1 MKALIE
7 KLAIGNVDYEV
18 PKAQISHN
26 SFDMVL
32 AKGEIAYGSFNIRS
46 ESNMNIKGVVY
57 SSDYHLKL
65 KNDQFLG
72 KDNTIRFEANTEHLY
87 PGDDVSGKIDIVSN
101 TGEFSVNFN
110 IHVKEENIESSMGPI
125 NNLEDFTKL
134 VQYSHEEAIKL
145 FMSREFKHNIIGQ
158 DVYTRALYNEL
169 MKNYNKEIAMEE
181 FLVKK
186 GLKEPVTISIV
197 DNEKTY
203 EDIKESYADSL
214 KITKSGWGYV
224 DIKVEINGE
233 ILHNCKN
240 EINLDNFIGNT
251 CEYEYLINPFKL
263 HRGSNYAEIVLKTVN
278 QTLTYKI
285 HVNNPTEDI
294 SKYIEN
300 KKDIIDVMRLYMNF
314 RTGKINSLDWKKSTE
329 DIAEKRLHYNN
340 EDIMAL
346 LIKTQLTIL
355 DGEEEQITSYLMQ
368 LSKLVSV
375 SKTNNKLKSVEA
387 YCYYLYLKTI
397 YKQNATYTEEVRKEI
412 KNYYENGYDS
422 WKLLWMLMYMDD
434 RYDQNPS
441 LKYTLVKDQFN
452 KGCTSPVMLY
462 EAAKIISKQP
472 ELLRVINKFELLLLR
487 FINKYDMYNDNLNK
501 QIVTLFEK
509 EKQFDKIKFEILA
522 DLYEKTEDVKV
533 LEGICQM
540 LVSGDK
546 KKQFYFKWYDAGVK
560 HDVKV
565 TKLYEYYMY
574 TIDTTKMFK
583 LYPQIYKYFAFTT
596 ETLAYNK
603 AYLYQNI
610 IKYFDQASEMYKK
623 YKAGLEKYVEEEIIN
638 KHIDNNLIELYK
650 KMLTPHFVNNRMTKS
665 LPSILNAW
673 RITVDNPN
681 ITEVII
687 YHKELDEP
695 QQVHLN
701 GGEAFVE
708 IYTDNPVIIFVDKD
722 RNKYVNIEYTC
733 RKILRNV
740 KISEVDNGSIYLKLA
755 KIEKN
760 IKKSANVDILQM
772 LKDMLNVENI
782 RGTYRKYLLNEIVSY
797 YYKNSYLDEYD
808 DYVMEMNMN
817 ELDKDSRNKIMS
829 ILIANKK
836 YKSVYPYILEYGPER
851 LSDESVEEFCTGII
865 KETEFEEDAF
875 ILEMCVKLFRMNK
888 VTRVILA
895 YLGRFFLGT
904 NEEMFM
910 LYEEINKKNIIENT
924 LTERLLVQCIFE
936 GDVSE
941 RIHGIFNKYVQNPSY
956 ATIRKAFYT
965 YVSYNYFVKNIPCP
979 DSTWDIMQQDIKD
992 GTEVTVISKIG
1003 YLSHVIESEHVTQEQ
1018 IETSKKLMSQLA
1030 KKNIVFE
1037 FYKKFNKWFAV
1048 PYNIVDKTIIDYRT
1062 NPKNKVYITY
1072 KIKSITG
1079 ETKEKTEEMR
1089 SVYSGIFTKDVIMFF
1104 GEEIEYY
1111 FEEISE
1117 TDSIETKK
1125 YTMKINQK
1133 DIFNDE
1139 GRFGMLN
1146 GMMICKELHRD
1157 KDARELM
1164 ETYELHTDA
1173 SEQLFKLL

>member
-1 MKALIE
+1 MANKRE
-7 KLAIGNVDYEV
+7 CVFCGNTNLSKEHIF
-18 PKAQISHN
+18 AQW
-26 SFDMVL
+26 L
-32 AKGEIAYGSFNIRS
+32 
-46 ESNMNIKGVVY
+46 
-57 SSDYHLKL
+57 
-65 KNDQFLG
+65 
-72 KDNTIRFEANTEHLY
+72 
-87 PGDDVSGKIDIVSN
+87 
-101 TGEFSVNFN
+101 
-110 IHVKEENIESSMGPI
+110 
-125 NNLEDFTKL
+125 
-134 VQYSHEEAIKL
+134 
-145 FMSREFKHNIIGQ
+145 
-158 DVYTRALYNEL
+158 
-169 MKNYNKEIAMEE
+169 
-181 FLVKK
+181 
-186 GLKEPVTISIV
+186 LKELNIFNNDVLMTHANIAGMPIS
-197 DNEKTY
+197 NRKH
-203 EDIKESYADSL
+203 A
-214 KITKSGWGYV
+214 
-224 DIKVEINGE
+224 
-233 ILHNCKN
+233 
-240 EINLDNFIGNT
+240 F
-251 CEYEYLINPFKL
+251 
-263 HRGSNYAEIVLKTVN
+263 
-278 QTLTYKI
+278 
-285 HVNNPTEDI
+285 
-294 SKYIEN
+294 
-300 KKDIIDVMRLYMNF
+300 
-314 RTGKINSLDWKKSTE
+314 
-329 DIAEKRLHYNN
+329 
-340 EDIMAL
+340 
-346 LIKTQLTIL
+346 
-355 DGEEEQITSYLMQ
+355 
-368 LSKLVSV
+368 SKLVNGLV
-375 SKTNNKLKSVEA
+375 CETCNN
-387 YCYYLYLKTI
+387 
-397 YKQNATYTEEVRKEI
+397 
-412 KNYYENGYDS
+412 G
-422 WKLLWMLMYMDD
+422 WMS
-434 RYDQNPS
+434 Q
-441 LKYTLVKDQFN
+441 
-452 KGCTSPVMLY
+452 
-462 EAAKIISKQP
+462 
-472 ELLRVINKFELLLLR
+472 
-487 FINKYDMYNDNLNK
+487 
-501 QIVTLFEK
+501 
-509 EKQFDKIKFEILA
+509 
-522 DLYEKTEDVKV
+522 
-533 LEGICQM
+533 LEGDCQN
-540 LVSGDK
+540 
-546 KKQFYFKWYDAGVK
+546 
-560 HDVKV
+560 H
-565 TKLYEYYMY
+565 
-574 TIDTTKMFK
+574 
-583 LYPQIYKYFAFTT
+583 
-596 ETLAYNK
+596 
-603 AYLYQNI
+603 
-610 IKYFDQASEMYKK
+610 
-623 YKAGLEKYVEEEIIN
+623 IIN
-638 KHIDNNLIELYK
+638 L
-650 KMLTPHFVNNRMTKS
+650 
-665 LPSILNAW
+665 
-673 RITVDNPN
+673 
-681 ITEVII
+681 
-687 YHKELDEP
+687 
-695 QQVHLN
+695 
-701 GGEAFVE
+701 
-708 IYTDNPVIIFVDKD
+708 
-722 RNKYVNIEYTC
+722 
-733 RKILRNV
+733 
-740 KISEVDNGSIYLKLA
+740 
-755 KIEKN
+755 
-760 IKKSANVDILQM
+760 
-772 LKDMLNVENI
+772 
-782 RGTYRKYLLNEIVSY
+782 
-797 YYKNSYLDEYD
+797 
-808 DYVMEMNMN
+808 MNMN